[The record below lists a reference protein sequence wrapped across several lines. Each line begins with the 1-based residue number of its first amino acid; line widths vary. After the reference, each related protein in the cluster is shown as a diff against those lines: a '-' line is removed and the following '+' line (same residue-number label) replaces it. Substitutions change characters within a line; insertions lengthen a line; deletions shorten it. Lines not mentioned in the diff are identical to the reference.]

1 MCVLK
6 LWFLL
11 GVLELEAPRRA
22 RTDRLQ
28 LKSRETLAG
37 VEMTSKNNARRTCRG
52 RIRKPFLQNVLE
64 QETAVLVGGSA
75 SDVQLLTSWLSD

>member
-6 LWFLL
+6 LWVLL

-28 LKSRETLAG
+28 LKSREALAG
-37 VEMTSKNNARRTCRG
+37 VMTSKNNARRTC
-52 RIRKPFLQNVLE
+52 
-64 QETAVLVGGSA
+64 
-75 SDVQLLTSWLSD
+75 